1 MKAITICN
9 PYPELIML
17 GEKIIENRD
26 WRKLPTYRGPIA
38 IHAGKSRD
46 WFDADLMSLEQFNAL
61 PFGAF
66 VGTADLI
73 DAQWLED
80 LSPELRAHRHAH
92 GPACLVLANVRRLPS
107 PIPYRGYFDIWNA
120 PDELFLTV
128 AT

>member
-1 MKAITICN
+1 MKALTICQ
-9 PYPELIML
+9 PYAELIAR

-26 WRKLPTYRGPIA
+26 WRKLPTYRGPLA

-46 WFDADLMSLEQFNAL
+46 WFDADIITPGAFDAL

-66 VGTADLI
+66 VAVADLI

-80 LSPELRAHRHAH
+80 LSPDLRAHKHAN
-92 GPACLVLANVRRLPS
+92 GPACLVLANVRRLPE
-107 PIPYRGYFDIWNA
+107 PIPYRGYFGLWDA

-128 AT
+128 AR